1 MTKAATE
8 SDPRLSSTW
17 QYRANRGFHDEMMT
31 AAGEIRPHWRG
42 LVDLLNKIGPEGLA
56 VRWQE
61 GRRLIHDNGVTY
73 NVYGDPQST
82 ERPWPL
88 DPVPFIMDGAEWAK
102 IEAAVIQRATL
113 LNQMLADFY
122 GPQQLLR
129 QRKYPPELVFQ
140 HPGFLR
146 ACSGAPLP
154 GGIYIHSYSADIA
167 RAPDGHWWV
176 LADRTQAPSGAGY
189 ALENRLVSGR
199 VLPDLFRSENVRR
212 LAQFFQSYRDMLR
225 ALAPKRENPRIV
237 VLTPGPYNETYF
249 EHAFLARYLG
259 YTLVEG
265 GDLTVR
271 SNHVYMKTL
280 GGLLPVDVIVRRQDD
295 TYCDPL
301 ELRGDSMLG
310 VAGLVQAVMSGNVA
324 VANALGSGLLESA
337 APAAFLPMLC
347 KHILGEELKMPN
359 IATWWCGDPGPREW
373 VADHLTNVVI
383 KPATPNVDFEPVF
396 GPKLSLR
403 EREALMARIKA
414 NPGAYVAQEQVSL
427 STVPVARDGLLHTRH
442 MVLRIFAVASGDT
455 YVVMPGGLSRITASL
470 DSLVVSMQYGGGS
483 KDTWVVAD
491 SAPPPFS
498 LLRKAA
504 GPLGVSRATF
514 DLPSRMAD
522 NLYWL
527 GRYLE
532 RFEANVRTVRAIL
545 PRLYQ
550 DTDPVSAIALAVCRQ
565 VLIGSGYLGRKA
577 ERGKPE
583 TAPPEPGPAESEVP
597 EPSANR
603 PPLAESEVLALIADR
618 DERRSLRS
626 GMAEIRRVAWLL
638 RDRISA
644 DAWRVLKHL
653 DQQFTGTPP
662 PEPLRVSWA
671 QDLLDRAVI
680 SLSAFSGL
688 ATENMTRGHGWRF
701 LDMGRRMERGLQTVK
716 LVRNGF
722 GFDAVPGDPELATV
736 LEIADSTLTYRSR
749 YLNSMQPD
757 LVLDLLLLDEGNPR
771 SAAFQISKLRKHVD
785 RLPESHPASGH
796 PREARLV
803 LSMLTSIQLAEAAEL
818 IRTDEEGRLEDLDEF
833 TGRLL
838 SDLLSLSD
846 TLARVYFTHA
856 VRSRQLTGR

>member
-1 MTKAATE
+1 
-8 SDPRLSSTW
+8 
-17 QYRANRGFHDEMMT
+17 MMT
-31 AAGEIRPHWRG
+31 PEAEVRPHWRG
-42 LVDLLNKIGPEGLA
+42 LVDLLNRIGPEGLNL
-56 VRWQE
+56 RWQE

-82 ERPWPL
+82 DRPWPL
-88 DPVPFIMDGAEWAK
+88 DPIPMIMDGTEWAK
-102 IEAAVIQRATL
+102 IETAIIQRATL

-129 QRKYPPELVFQ
+129 QGRFPPQLVLE

-146 ACSGAPLP
+146 ACCGAPLP

-167 RAPDGHWWV
+167 RAPDGRWWV

-199 VLPDLFRSENVRR
+199 VLPDLFRAENVHR
-212 LAQFFQSYRDMLR
+212 LAPFFQSYRDMLR
-225 ALAPKRENPRIV
+225 GLAPKRENPRIV

-271 SNHVYMKTL
+271 SSNVYMKTL

-310 VAGLVQAVMSGNVA
+310 VAGLVEAVRAGNVA
-324 VANALGSGLLESA
+324 VANALGSGLLDSA
-337 APAAFLPMLC
+337 APAAFLPALS

-359 IATWWCGDPGPREW
+359 IATWWCGDDQPREW
-373 VADHLTNVVI
+373 VADHLTNLVI
-383 KPATPNVDFEPVF
+383 KPASPYLDFETTF

-403 EREALMARIKA
+403 EREALLARIKA
-414 NPGAYVAQEQVSL
+414 DPGSYVAQEQVSL
-427 STVPVARDGLLHTRH
+427 STVPVARDGVLHNRH
-442 MVLRIFAVASGDT
+442 LVLRVFAVASGET

-483 KDTWVVAD
+483 KDTWVIAD
-491 SAPPPFS
+491 SPAPPFS

-504 GPLGVSRATF
+504 GPLPVSRATF

-532 RFEANVRTVRAIL
+532 RFEGSVRAVRVVL

-550 DTDPVSAIALAVCRQ
+550 DADPVSSAALSVCWQ
-565 VLIGSGYLGRKA
+565 VLRGAGYLSTRS
-577 ERGKPE
+577 EEVLSR
-583 TAPPEPGPAESEVP
+583 EVP
-597 EPSANR
+597 ASDGPGARKESVVPDSRTLSSAR
-603 PPLAESEVLALIADR
+603 PQLTETEVLTLIADR
-618 DERRSLRS
+618 EERRSLRS
-626 GMAEIRRVAWLL
+626 GVGQIRRVAWLL

-701 LDMGRRMERGLQTVK
+701 LDMGRRMERGLQTVR
-716 LVRNGF
+716 LIRDGLGF
-722 GFDAVPGDPELATV
+722 EDLPGDPELAAV

-749 YLNSMQPD
+749 YLNSIQAD

-796 PREARLV
+796 PKEARLV
-803 LSMLTSIQLAEAAEL
+803 LSMLTSIQLAEASEL
-818 IRTDEEGRLEDLDEF
+818 IRTDEDGRLADLEQF
-833 TGRLL
+833 TSRLTA
-838 SDLLSLSD
+838 DLASLSE
-846 TLARVYFTHA
+846 TLSRVYFTHA
-856 VRSRQLTGR
+856 VKSRQLTGQ

>member
-1 MTKAATE
+1 MSLSATE

-17 QYRANRGFHDEMMT
+17 QYRVNRGFHDEMMT
-31 AAGEIRPHWRG
+31 AAGDIRPRWRG
-42 LVDLLNKIGPEGLA
+42 LVELLNQIGPEGLA

-88 DPVPFIMDGAEWAK
+88 DPVPLIIDAAEWAK
-102 IEAAVIQRATL
+102 IEAAIIQRATL

-129 QRKYPPELVFQ
+129 DRKYPPELVFQ

-146 ACSGAPLP
+146 ACSGVPLP
-154 GGIYIHSYSADIA
+154 GDIHLHSYSADIA
-167 RAPDGHWWV
+167 RSPDGHWWV

-189 ALENRLVSGR
+189 ALENRLVSNR
-199 VLPDLFRSENVRR
+199 VLPDLFRAENVHR

-225 ALAPKRENPRIV
+225 SLAPKRENPRIV
-237 VLTPGPYNETYF
+237 LLTPGPYNETYF

-265 GDLTVR
+265 ADLTVR
-271 SNHVYMKTL
+271 NSHVYMKTL
-280 GGLLPVDVIVRRQDD
+280 GGLLPVDVIIRRQDD

-301 ELRGDSMLG
+301 ELRSESMLG
-310 VAGLVQAVMSGNVA
+310 VAGLVQAVMAGNVA

-337 APAAFLPMLC
+337 APAAFLPSLC

-359 IATWWCGDPGPREW
+359 IASWWCGDPGPREW

-383 KPATPNVDFEPVF
+383 KSATPNLDFEPVF
-396 GPKLSLR
+396 GPCFSLR
-403 EREALMARIKA
+403 EREAMLARIKA

-427 STVPVARDGLLHTRH
+427 STVPVARDGMLHSRH
-442 MVLRIFAVASGDT
+442 LVLRVFAVASVREGCV

-470 DSLVVSMQYGGGS
+470 DSLVVSMQHGGGS
-483 KDTWVVAD
+483 KDTWVVGD
-491 SAPPPFS
+491 SEPPPFS
-498 LLRKAA
+498 LLRKAS
-504 GPLGVSRATF
+504 GPLPVSRATF

-522 NLYWL
+522 NLYGL

-550 DTDPVSAIALAVCRQ
+550 DTDPVSSAALNVCRQ
-565 VLIGSGYLGRKA
+565 VLLGAGYLG
-577 ERGKPE
+577 GKPE
-583 TAPPEPGPAESEVP
+583 DSKSDDATPETTEPEPD
-597 EPSANR
+597 ANR

-626 GMAEIRRVAWLL
+626 GVAEIRRVAWLL

-644 DAWRVLKHL
+644 VDAWRVLKHL

-688 ATENMTRGHGWRF
+688 AIET
-701 LDMGRRMERGLQTVK
+701 
-716 LVRNGF
+716 
-722 GFDAVPGDPELATV
+722 
-736 LEIADSTLTYRSR
+736 I
-749 YLNSMQPD
+749 
-757 LVLDLLLLDEGNPR
+757 
-771 SAAFQISKLRKHVD
+771 
-785 RLPESHPASGH
+785 
-796 PREARLV
+796 
-803 LSMLTSIQLAEAAEL
+803 
-818 IRTDEEGRLEDLDEF
+818 
-833 TGRLL
+833 
-838 SDLLSLSD
+838 
-846 TLARVYFTHA
+846 
-856 VRSRQLTGR
+856 

>member
-1 MTKAATE
+1 MSSSATE

-17 QYRANRGFHDEMMT
+17 QYRANRGFHDEMIT
-31 AAGEIRPHWRG
+31 ASGDIRPQWRG
-42 LVDLLNKIGPEGLA
+42 LVDLLNQIGPDGLA
-56 VRWQE
+56 IRWQE

-102 IEAAVIQRATL
+102 IETAIIQRATL

-129 QRKYPPELVFQ
+129 ERKYPPELVFQ

-146 ACSGAPLP
+146 ACSGVPLP
-154 GGIYIHSYSADIA
+154 GDIYIHSYSADIA
-167 RAPDGHWWV
+167 RSPDGHWWV

-189 ALENRLVSGR
+189 ALENRLVSNR
-199 VLPDLFRSENVRR
+199 VLPDLFRSENVHR
-212 LAQFFQSYRDMLR
+212 LAPFFQSYRDMLR

-237 VLTPGPYNETYF
+237 LLTPGPYNETYF

-271 SNHVYMKTL
+271 NNHVYMKTL
-280 GGLLPVDVIVRRQDD
+280 GGLLPVDVIIRRQDD

-310 VAGLVQAVMSGNVA
+310 VAGLVQAVWSGNVA
-324 VANALGSGLLESA
+324 VANALGTGLLESA
-337 APAAFLPMLC
+337 APAAFLPTLC

-359 IATWWCGDPGPREW
+359 IGTWWCGDPDPREW
-373 VADHLTNVVI
+373 VADHLTNLVI
-383 KPATPNVDFEPVF
+383 KPAMPSLDFEPVF

-403 EREALMARIKA
+403 EREAMLAKIKA

-427 STVPVARDGLLHTRH
+427 STVPVARDGMLHSRH
-442 MVLRIFAVASGDT
+442 LVLRVFAVASGET

-491 SAPPPFS
+491 EAAPPFS

-504 GPLGVSRATF
+504 GPLPVSRATF

-532 RFEANVRTVRAIL
+532 RFEVNVRTVRAIL

-550 DTDPVSAIALAVCRQ
+550 DTDPVSSAALSVCRQ
-565 VLIGSGYLGRKA
+565 VLLGSGYLERKK
-577 ERGKPE
+577 EEGKPE
-583 TAPPEPGPAESEVP
+583 DAEPEGLAS
-597 EPSANR
+597 R
-603 PPLAESEVLALIADR
+603 PPLTESEVLGLIADR
-618 DERRSLRS
+618 DQRRSLRS
-626 GMAEIRRVAWLL
+626 GVGEIRRVAWLL

-688 ATENMTRGHGWRF
+688 AIENMTRGHGWRF

-716 LVRNGF
+716 LIRNGLAF
-722 GFDAVPGDPELATV
+722 EALPGDPELTTV

-749 YLNSMQPD
+749 YLNSLQPD

-796 PREARLV
+796 PREARLA
-803 LSMLTSIQLAEAAEL
+803 LSMLTAIQLAEASEL
-818 IRTDEEGRLEDLDEF
+818 VRTDEEGRLVDLDEF
-833 TGRLL
+833 TARLV
-838 SDLLSLSD
+838 SDLLDLSN

-856 VRSRQLTGR
+856 VTSRQLTGR

>member
-1 MTKAATE
+1 VSQSATE
-8 SDPRLSSTW
+8 SDPRLSTLW
-17 QYRANRGFHDEMMT
+17 QYRPARGFHDEMMT
-31 AAGEIRPHWRG
+31 AAGEIRPQWRG
-42 LVDLLNKIGPEGLA
+42 LVDLLNQIGPEGLNL
-56 VRWQE
+56 RWQE

-82 ERPWPL
+82 DRPWPL
-88 DPVPFIMDGAEWAK
+88 DPVPMIMDRAEWAG
-102 IEAAVIQRATL
+102 IETAIIQRATL

-129 QRKYPPELVFQ
+129 AGKFPPQLVLE

-146 ACSGAPLP
+146 ACCGAPLP

-212 LAQFFQSYRDMLR
+212 LAPFFQSYRDMLR
-225 ALAPKRENPRIV
+225 GLAPKRENPRIV

-259 YTLVEG
+259 YTLIEG

-271 SNHVYMKTL
+271 DNHVYMKTL

-295 TYCDPL
+295 SYCDPL
-301 ELRGDSMLG
+301 ELRSDSMLG
-310 VAGLVQAVMSGNVA
+310 VAGLVEAVQAGNVA

-337 APAAFLPMLC
+337 APAAFLPILS

-359 IATWWCGDPGPREW
+359 IATWWCGEPASREW
-373 VADHLTNVVI
+373 VADHLTNLVI
-383 KPATPNVDFEPVF
+383 KPASPNLDFEAIF

-403 EREALMARIKA
+403 EREGLLARIKA
-414 NPGAYVAQEQVSL
+414 DPGAFVAQEQVSL
-427 STVPVARDGLLHTRH
+427 STVPVAREGLLHNRH
-442 MVLRIFAVASGDT
+442 LVLRVFAVASGET

-483 KDTWVVAD
+483 KDTWVLAD
-491 SAPPPFS
+491 AAAPPFS
-498 LLRKAA
+498 LLRRTA
-504 GPLGVSRATF
+504 GPLPVSRATF

-532 RFEANVRTVRAIL
+532 RFESSVRTVRAVL

-550 DTDPVSAIALAVCRQ
+550 DADPVSSAALSVCRQ
-565 VLIGSGYLGRKA
+565 VLRGAGYL
-577 ERGKPE
+577 RGKPE
-583 TAPPEPGPAESEVP
+583 KDKDEPERSP
-597 EPSANR
+597 ERSSDR
-603 PPLAESEVLALIADR
+603 PQIGEAEVLALVADR
-618 DERRSLRS
+618 EERRSLRS
-626 GMAEIRRVAWLL
+626 GVGQIRHVAWLL

-701 LDMGRRMERGLQTVK
+701 LDMGRRMERGLQTVR
-716 LVRNGF
+716 LIRDGL
-722 GFDAVPGDPELATV
+722 GFDGLPGDPELAAV

-749 YLNSMQPD
+749 YLNSIQAD
-757 LVLDLLLLDEGNPR
+757 LVVDLLLLDEGNPR

-796 PREARLV
+796 PKEARLA
-803 LSMLTSIQLAEAAEL
+803 LSMLTQIQLAEASEL
-818 IRTDEEGRLEDLDEF
+818 IRVDKEGRLADLEQF
-833 TGRLL
+833 TASLTAELAML
-838 SDLLSLSD
+838 SEILS
-846 TLARVYFTHA
+846 RVYFTHA
-856 VRSRQLTGR
+856 VKSRQLTGQ

>member
-1 MTKAATE
+1 MSQSATE
-8 SDPRLSSTW
+8 SDPRLSTLW
-17 QYRANRGFHDEMMT
+17 QYRPARGFHDEMMT
-31 AAGEIRPHWRG
+31 AAGEIRPQWRG
-42 LVDLLNKIGPEGLA
+42 LVDLLNQIGPEGLNL
-56 VRWQE
+56 RWQE

-82 ERPWPL
+82 DRPWPL
-88 DPVPFIMDGAEWAK
+88 DPVPMIMDRAEWAG
-102 IEAAVIQRATL
+102 IETAIIQRATL

-129 QRKYPPELVFQ
+129 AGKFPPQLVLE

-146 ACSGAPLP
+146 ACCGAPLP

-212 LAQFFQSYRDMLR
+212 LAPFFQSYRDMLR
-225 ALAPKRENPRIV
+225 GLAPKRENPRIV

-259 YTLVEG
+259 YTLIEG

-271 SNHVYMKTL
+271 DNHVYMKTL

-295 TYCDPL
+295 SYCDPL
-301 ELRGDSMLG
+301 ELRSDSMLG
-310 VAGLVQAVMSGNVA
+310 VAGLVEAVQAGNVA

-337 APAAFLPMLC
+337 APAAFLPILS

-359 IATWWCGDPGPREW
+359 IATWWCGEPASREW
-373 VADHLTNVVI
+373 VADHLTNLVI
-383 KPATPNVDFEPVF
+383 KPASPNLDFEAIF

-403 EREALMARIKA
+403 EREGLLARIKA
-414 NPGAYVAQEQVSL
+414 DPGAFVAQEQVSL
-427 STVPVARDGLLHTRH
+427 STVPVAREGLLHNRH
-442 MVLRIFAVASGDT
+442 LVLRVFAVASGET

-483 KDTWVVAD
+483 KDTWVLAD
-491 SAPPPFS
+491 AAAPPFS
-498 LLRKAA
+498 LLRRTA
-504 GPLGVSRATF
+504 GPLPVSRATF

-532 RFEANVRTVRAIL
+532 RFESSVRTVRAVL

-550 DTDPVSAIALAVCRQ
+550 DADPVSSAALSVCRQ
-565 VLIGSGYLGRKA
+565 VLRGAGYL
-577 ERGKPE
+577 RGKPE
-583 TAPPEPGPAESEVP
+583 KDKDEPERSP
-597 EPSANR
+597 ERSSDR
-603 PPLAESEVLALIADR
+603 PQIGEAEVLALVADR
-618 DERRSLRS
+618 EERRSLRS
-626 GMAEIRRVAWLL
+626 GVGQIRHVAWLL

-701 LDMGRRMERGLQTVK
+701 LDMGRRMERGLQTVR
-716 LVRNGF
+716 LIRDGL
-722 GFDAVPGDPELATV
+722 GFDGLPGDPELAAV

-749 YLNSMQPD
+749 YLNSIQAD
-757 LVLDLLLLDEGNPR
+757 LVVDLLLLDEGNPR

-796 PREARLV
+796 PKEARLA
-803 LSMLTSIQLAEAAEL
+803 LSMLTQIQLAEASEL
-818 IRTDEEGRLEDLDEF
+818 IRVDKEGRLADLEQF
-833 TGRLL
+833 TASLTAELAML
-838 SDLLSLSD
+838 SEILS
-846 TLARVYFTHA
+846 RVYFTHA
-856 VRSRQLTGR
+856 VKSRQLTGQ

>member
-1 MTKAATE
+1 MSHSATE
-8 SDPRLSSTW
+8 SDPRLSAVW
-17 QYRANRGFHDEMMT
+17 QYRPARGFHDEMVT
-31 AAGEIRPHWRG
+31 ESGEVRPHWRA
-42 LVDLLNKIGPEGLA
+42 LVDLLNGMGPEGLNL
-56 VRWQE
+56 RWQE

-88 DPVPFIMDGAEWAK
+88 DPVPMVMDGAEWSK
-102 IEAAVIQRATL
+102 IEAAIIQRATL
-113 LNQMLADFY
+113 LNQLLADFY
-122 GPQQLLR
+122 GPQRLLR
-129 QRKYPPELVFQ
+129 TGKFPPQLVLE

-146 ACSGAPLP
+146 PCCGAPLP
-154 GGIYIHSYSADIA
+154 GGIFIHSYSADIA
-167 RAPDGHWWV
+167 RSPDGNWWV

-199 VLPDLFRSENVRR
+199 VLPDLFRAQNVRR
-212 LAQFFQSYRDMLR
+212 LAPFFQAYRDMLR
-225 ALAPKRENPRIV
+225 GLAPKRENPRIV

-271 SNHVYMKTL
+271 NNHVYMKTL

-310 VAGLVQAVMSGNVA
+310 VAGLVEAVQSGNVA
-324 VANALGSGLLESA
+324 VANALGSGLMDSA
-337 APAAFLPMLC
+337 ATAAFLPALS
-347 KHILGEELKMPN
+347 KHLLGEELKMPN
-359 IATWWCGDPGPREW
+359 IATWWCGDNATREW

-383 KPATPNVDFEPVF
+383 KPASPSLDFEPIF

-403 EREALMARIKA
+403 EREALLARIKA
-414 NPGAYVAQEQVSL
+414 DPGSYVAQEQVSL
-427 STVPVARDGLLHTRH
+427 STVPVARDGLLHNRH
-442 MVLRIFAVASGDT
+442 LVLRVFAVASGES

-483 KDTWVVAD
+483 KDTWVQAD
-491 SAPPPFS
+491 SAVPPFS

-504 GPLGVSRATF
+504 GPLPVSRATF

-522 NLYWL
+522 DLYWL

-532 RFEANVRTVRAIL
+532 RFESSVRTVRAVL

-550 DTDPVSAIALAVCRQ
+550 DADPASGAALSVCRR
-565 VLIGSGYLGRKA
+565 VLRGAGYL
-577 ERGKPE
+577 RGKSDKDKVE
-583 TAPPEPGPAESEVP
+583 KDHEDLLRPADKPHLTESEAL
-597 EPSANR
+597 S
-603 PPLAESEVLALIADR
+603 LIADR
-618 DERRSLRS
+618 EERRSLRS
-626 GMAEIRRVAWLL
+626 GIKQIRHVAWLL

-671 QDLLDRAVI
+671 QDLLDRTVI

-701 LDMGRRMERGLQTVK
+701 LDMGRRMERGLQTVR
-716 LVRNGF
+716 LVHDGL
-722 GFDAVPGDPELATV
+722 GFDALPADPELATV

-749 YLNSMQPD
+749 YLNSIQAD
-757 LVLDLLLLDEGNPR
+757 LVVDLLLLDEGNPR

-785 RLPESHPASGH
+785 RLPESHPPSGH
-796 PREARLV
+796 PKEARLA
-803 LSMLTSIQLAEAAEL
+803 LSMLTQIQMAEASEL
-818 IRTDEEGRLEDLDEF
+818 IRVDADGRLTDLDDF
-833 TGRLL
+833 TARLTTDLTML
-838 SDLLSLSD
+838 SEILS
-846 TLARVYFTHA
+846 RVYFTHA
-856 VRSRQLTGR
+856 ANARQLTGH

>member
-1 MTKAATE
+1 
-8 SDPRLSSTW
+8 
-17 QYRANRGFHDEMMT
+17 MMT
-31 AAGEIRPHWRG
+31 AAGEIRPQWRG
-42 LVDLLNKIGPEGLA
+42 LVGLLNQIGPEGLNL
-56 VRWQE
+56 RWQE

-82 ERPWPL
+82 DRPWPL
-88 DPVPFIMDGAEWAK
+88 DPVPLIMDTAEWAR
-102 IEAAVIQRATL
+102 IETAIIQRATL

-122 GPQQLLR
+122 GPQLLLR
-129 QRKYPPELVFQ
+129 SGKFPAQLVLE

-146 ACSGAPLP
+146 PCCGAPLP
-154 GGIYIHSYSADIA
+154 GGIHIHSYSADIA
-167 RAPDGHWWV
+167 RAPDGRWWV
-176 LADRTQAPSGAGY
+176 LADRTQAPSGSGY

-212 LAQFFQSYRDMLR
+212 LAPFFQSYRDMLR
-225 ALAPKRENPRIV
+225 GLAPKRENPRIV

-271 SNHVYMKTL
+271 NNYVHMKTL

-295 TYCDPL
+295 SYCDPL

-310 VAGLVQAVMSGNVA
+310 VAGLVEAVQAGNVA
-324 VANALGSGLLESA
+324 IANALGSGLLDSA
-337 APAAFLPMLC
+337 APAAFLPMLS

-359 IATWWCGDPGPREW
+359 IATWWCGDDATREW

-383 KPATPNVDFEPVF
+383 KPASPNLDFEPVF

-403 EREALMARIKA
+403 EREALLARIKA
-414 NPGAYVAQEQVSL
+414 DPGSYVAQEQVSL
-427 STVPVARDGLLHTRH
+427 STVPVARDGVLHNRH
-442 MVLRIFAVASGDT
+442 LVLRVFAVASGET

-483 KDTWVVAD
+483 KDTWVPAD
-491 SAPPPFS
+491 AAAPPFS
-498 LLRKAA
+498 LLRRSP
-504 GPLGVSRATF
+504 GPLPVSRATF

-532 RFEANVRTVRAIL
+532 RFESSVRTVRAVL

-550 DTDPVSAIALAVCRQ
+550 DADPASAAALSVCRQ
-565 VLIGSGYLGRKA
+565 VLRGAGYLRDKSA
-577 ERGKPE
+577 KDKDEPERLPE
-583 TAPPEPGPAESEVP
+583 RS
-597 EPSANR
+597 NDR
-603 PPLAESEVLALIADR
+603 PQIAESEVLALVADR
-618 DERRSLRS
+618 EERRSLRS
-626 GMAEIRRVAWLL
+626 GVGQIRRVAWLL

-680 SLSAFSGL
+680 SLSAFSGM

-701 LDMGRRMERGLQTVK
+701 LDMGRRMERGLQTVR
-716 LVRNGF
+716 LVRDGL
-722 GFDAVPGDPELATV
+722 GFDILPADPELAAV

-749 YLNSMQPD
+749 YLNSLQAD
-757 LVLDLLLLDEGNPR
+757 LVMDLLLLDEGNPR

-796 PREARLV
+796 PKEARLA
-803 LSMLTSIQLAEAAEL
+803 LSMLASIQLAEASEL
-818 IRTDEEGRLEDLDEF
+818 IRAGEDGRLADLEQF
-833 TGRLL
+833 TARLTTDLTML
-838 SDLLSLSD
+838 SEILS
-846 TLARVYFTHA
+846 RVYFTHA
-856 VRSRQLTGR
+856 VKSRPLTGQ